1 MHATNNY
8 VPAPKSI
15 ELHLGTSPEFSRYSK
30 KVKALGGRYNE
41 CRGNAYR
48 RFVTL
53 PWTEEGRE
61 LANKLV
67 AEFGTGSLQSGKTT
81 LIVRGDE
88 TFRRRHVH
96 AWVIVHK
103 IDRGAA
109 DPCGA
114 VLAKYEAAFL
124 QAFPD
129 AVNPEPVSPVVE
141 IDEDDQPVTIT
152 LTKAQARV
160 VLAAVSRRCDELET
174 LGGWEAKA
182 LGGEAKEIYRSVDKQ
197 VYGEHAA
204 C

>member
-1 MHATNNY
+1 MNITNY
-8 VPAPKSI
+8 IPAPKSV
-15 ELHLGTSPEFSRYSK
+15 ELQLSPSPEFSRYSK

-53 PWTEEGRE
+53 PWTDEGRE

-67 AEFGTGSLQSGKTT
+67 AEFGTGSLSCGKTT

-88 TFRRRHVH
+88 TFRNKHVH

-103 IDRGAA
+103 INRSDAN
-109 DPCGA
+109 PCGTL
-114 VLAKYEAAFL
+114 LAKYEDAFL
-124 QAFPD
+124 KAFPD
-129 AVNPEPVSPVVE
+129 AVNPEPVKPVVE
-141 IDEDDQPVTIT
+141 IDEDEQPVSIT

-160 VLAAVSRRCDELET
+160 VLAALSRRCLELET
-174 LGGWEAKA
+174 LGGWEAKT
-182 LGGEAKEIYRSVDKQ
+182 LGDEAKEIYRSVDKQ
-197 VYGEHAA
+197 TYGEHAA